1 MFEML
6 KGRQVHLIDEDE
18 YKKFAVMVILV
29 AKDGEPHVLFE
40 KRAGSLRRQP
50 GEICFPGGA
59 RDPGETAL
67 ENAVREAAEE
77 LEIHRDQLHVIAQM
91 DTMLTPYANE
101 VAVFLAEARD
111 YQMTWSAAEVD
122 EVFLVPLAFF
132 MENDPAVYRNTVQL
146 IQPEDFPFDLVPGGR
161 DYHWRQGRQKVYFYE
176 YEDKVIWGL
185 TAYIMQSVI
194 NIIKTEGC
202 GQQ

>member
-18 YKKFAVMVILV
+18 YKKFAVMVIL
-29 AKDGEPHVLFE
+29 AEKDGEPHVLFE